1 MKTKHITIHRMS
13 SDSIDVLDTI
23 EIEVEIK
30 EAVYNPFT
38 DHYETPDAGE
48 PAEVLSYTTKDVEVS
63 HLIHMMFSDEDLIE
77 EVSDLETEHNLTG
90 IKEFTQ

>member
-38 DHYETPDAGE
+38 DHYETPDAGDL
-48 PAEVLSYTTKDVEVS
+48 PRFLQYTTKALRLSLDSHDV
-63 HLIHMMFSDEDLIE
+63 FR
-77 EVSDLETEHNLTG
+77 
-90 IKEFTQ
+90 